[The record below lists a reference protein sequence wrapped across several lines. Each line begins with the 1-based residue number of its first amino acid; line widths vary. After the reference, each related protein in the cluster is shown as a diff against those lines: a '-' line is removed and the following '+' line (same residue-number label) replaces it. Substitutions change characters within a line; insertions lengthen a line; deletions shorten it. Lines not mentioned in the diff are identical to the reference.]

1 MENGEEPFATD
12 SLLVAETTTRSRS
25 SHLNHFA
32 HGSRRKS
39 ADKDVKGP
47 HNSRYEETPLLS
59 RDIDA
64 DSETLLGNP
73 DESDDPSATKWSGAK
88 DFEGRPW
95 WNRPS
100 VSLSLNSKMKYRLI
114 EQ

>member
-1 MENGEEPFATD
+1 MENDEEPFATD
-12 SLLVAETTTRSRS
+12 SLLVAETTMRSRS
-25 SHLNHFA
+25 SHVDHFA

-39 ADKDVKGP
+39 AGNDVKVSHDG
-47 HNSRYEETPLLS
+47 RYEETPLLS

-64 DSETLLGNP
+64 DSETLLGIP
-73 DESDDPSATKWSGAK
+73 DESDEPSSTTWSGAK

-100 VSLSLNSKMKYRLI
+100 VYLNPYLGIRH
-114 EQ
+114 

>member
-1 MENGEEPFATD
+1 MENDEEPFAAD
-12 SLLVAETTTRSRS
+12 SLLVAESRMRSRS
-25 SHLNHFA
+25 SHVDSFA

-39 ADKDVKGP
+39 ADNDVKVS
-47 HNSRYEETPLLS
+47 HNGRYEETPLLS

-64 DSETLLGNP
+64 DSETLLGNA
-73 DESDDPSATKWSGAK
+73 DDSEEPSSTTWSGAK

-100 VSLSLNSKMKYRLI
+100 VPLNPHLEIRC
-114 EQ
+114 